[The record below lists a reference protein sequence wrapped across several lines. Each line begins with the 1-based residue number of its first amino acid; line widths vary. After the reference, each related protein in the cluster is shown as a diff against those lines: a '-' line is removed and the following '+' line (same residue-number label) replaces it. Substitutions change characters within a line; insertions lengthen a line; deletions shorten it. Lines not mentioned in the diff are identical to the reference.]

1 MPRSRRALTD
11 EEHEERRRQDRQRLE
26 AAVAELLTSDG
37 WKRWLRTRSIL
48 HGYSWRNTLLI
59 ASQCRERGIEA
70 KQVAGFR
77 AWLRLGRSVRKG
89 EKGLAIWAPMT
100 LKVKTEDSSGRE
112 VEKKRTGFRIVKVFD
127 VSQTDPLPG
136 AEPAPL
142 APPSTGHI
150 DGDSHAH
157 LIPLLERLAAE
168 LGYRIAWSESLGGPL
183 GICHRR
189 QRDPLLEVVSTL
201 APNGRAA
208 VLIHELCHAL
218 LGRVSGF
225 SYDVEEVVVEAAT
238 YVACSAVGLATDV
251 DSVPYVA
258 GWAKT
263 DDPIKLLRE
272 VATRIDALAARI
284 EKAIG
289 TPTDP
294 DNTVS
299 MPATAPAADTPQPT
313 AALAA

>member
-1 MPRSRRALTD
+1 MSRSRGVLTD
-11 EEHEERRRQDRQRLE
+11 EEHQERRRQDRARLE
-26 AAVAELLTSDG
+26 AAIAELLTSDG
-37 WKRWLRTRSIL
+37 WKRWLRTRSVL

-100 LKVKTEDSSGRE
+100 LKVKSEDDSGRE
-112 VEKKRTGFRIVKVFD
+112 VEEKRTGFRIVKVFD
-127 VSQTDPLPG
+127 VSQTDLVPG
-136 AEPAPL
+136 ADPAPL
-142 APPSTGHI
+142 APPRGGHI

-157 LIPLLERLAAE
+157 LIPLLECLATE
-168 LGYRIAWSESLGGPL
+168 TGYRVEWTDTLGGPL

-189 QRDPLLEVVSTL
+189 QRDPLIEVVSTL
-201 APNGRAA
+201 APNAKVA

-218 LGRVSGF
+218 LGPASGLT
-225 SYDVEEVVVEAAT
+225 YNVEEVVVEAAT

-263 DDPIKLLRE
+263 DDPINLLRE
-272 VATRIDALAARI
+272 VATRIDVLAARI
-284 EKAIG
+284 EKAVA
-289 TPTDP
+289 PPDP
-294 DNTVS
+294 QDTTSSV
-299 MPATAPAADTPQPT
+299 ATLPSPDAALPAA
-313 AALAA
+313 AAAA